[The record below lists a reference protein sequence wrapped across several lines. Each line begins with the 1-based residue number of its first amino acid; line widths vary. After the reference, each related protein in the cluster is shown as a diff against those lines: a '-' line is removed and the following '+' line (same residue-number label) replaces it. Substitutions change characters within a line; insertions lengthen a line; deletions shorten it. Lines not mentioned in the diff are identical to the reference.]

1 MIIELLKII
10 SADSAINLPAIA
22 QKLNIS
28 VINALSLIATIKQR
42 EPELIIEQ
50 AGKYQ
55 LTRQINWLDSELIA
69 RHIAEKNLA
78 YSHVILKETDST
90 NTYALT
96 HLENLST
103 PTIISCELQ
112 NNGRGRFGRRWS
124 SKIAHDITVSIL
136 YPLPREFNLP
146 ILPIVIAVAMNRLFK
161 NYRISNQIKWPND
174 IYAKQEKI
182 CGILVENVLRNNTNQ
197 VVIGIGLNNIGTWE
211 RSKLLVDIAAE
222 VDNLIREY
230 QLFGFALLR
239 REWLD
244 NCLHYQ
250 QNVTLLKN
258 DQPYVYGKHSDIGE
272 KGELVLT
279 TADGRQEFSSSTL
292 SLQV

>member
-10 SADSAINLPAIA
+10 STDTAINLPDIA
-22 QKLNIS
+22 HKLNIS
-28 VINALSLIATIKQR
+28 VISALSLIAKIKQR

-55 LTRQINWLDSELIA
+55 LTRKINWLDNAQLDK
-69 RHIAEKNLA
+69 HLTEKNLA
-78 YSHVILKETDST
+78 HSYVILKEIDST
-90 NTYALT
+90 NTYALN
-96 HLENLST
+96 HIENLKS
-103 PTIISCELQ
+103 PTIITTELQ

-136 YPLPREFNLP
+136 YQLPREFNLP
-146 ILPIVIAVAMNRLFK
+146 ILPIIIAVAMNRLFK
-161 NYRISNQIKWPND
+161 NYRINNQIKWPND
-174 IYAKQEKI
+174 IYANNEKI
-182 CGILVENVLRNNTNQ
+182 CGILVENILRNDTNNT
-197 VVIGIGLNNIGTWE
+197 VIGIGLNNIGAWE
-211 RSKLLVDIAAE
+211 RSKLLIDIAAE

-250 QNVTLLKN
+250 QEVTLLQN
-258 DQPYVYGKHSDIGE
+258 GQAYVHGKHNDIGE
-272 KGELVLT
+272 KGELILHT
-279 TADGRQEFSSSTL
+279 HDGIQRYSSSAL